1 MHNATLNFIYIFHD
15 RQLQAEGLGLAALAI
30 ENIMLS

>member
-1 MHNATLNFIYIFHD
+1 MHNVEFYLFFFHD

-30 ENIMLS
+30 KNIILS